1 MSKFGDRGCLGAD
14 KGSDLLNGN
23 KSGKA
28 DRYKLYRRLFSS
40 EHIFRTV
47 LYSLVNFLCF
57 ILYLAIFA
65 RILYSTILDKNN
77 STTIHVDYD
86 IKTI

>member
-1 MSKFGDRGCLGAD
+1 MSKSGDRGCLGAD

-28 DRYKLYRRLFSS
+28 DRYKLYRRLFPS

-47 LYSLVNFLCF
+47 LHSLVYFFVFRF
-57 ILYLAIFA
+57 IFGYICSDIIFYYI
-65 RILYSTILDKNN
+65 R
-77 STTIHVDYD
+77 
-86 IKTI
+86 